1 MDETSSENNRN
12 ILIVDDSEDNLY
24 LMQFVLETQGYKVLI
39 ANSGK
44 KALNYAKQYRPDLI
58 LLDLMMPQMNGY
70 EVMERLRRDRTTS
83 TIPVSILTANKY
95 FSYAE
100 AKNIGAEGI
109 VYKPL
114 DLNRLLQQVASFL
127 KVERANESSAN
138 Y

>member
-1 MDETSSENNRN
+1 MDETASENNRN

-44 KALNYAKQYRPDLI
+44 KALNCAKQYRPDLI

-70 EVMERLRRDRTTS
+70 EVMERLRCDRATS
-83 TIPVSILTANKY
+83 TIPVSIVTANKY

-114 DLNRLLQQVASFL
+114 DLDRLLQQVASFL
-127 KVERANESSAN
+127 KAERANESSAN
-138 Y
+138 C

>member
-1 MDETSSENNRN
+1 MDETSSESNRN
-12 ILIVDDSEDNLY
+12 ILVVDDSEDNLY

-44 KALNYAKQYRPDLI
+44 KALNCAKQYRPDLI

-70 EVMERLRRDRTTS
+70 EVMERLRRDRATS
-83 TIPVSILTANKY
+83 NIPVSIVTANKY

-100 AKNIGAEGI
+100 ARNIGAEGI

-114 DLNRLLQQVASFL
+114 DLDRLLQQIAGFFEA
-127 KVERANESSAN
+127 ERANESSAN

>member
-44 KALNYAKQYRPDLI
+44 KALNCAKQYRPDLI

-83 TIPVSILTANKY
+83 TIPVSIVTANKY

-114 DLNRLLQQVASFL
+114 DLDRLLQQVASFFQA
-127 KVERANESSAN
+127 ERANESSAN
-138 Y
+138 C